1 MNILGKEMRT
11 LIKKWFCPPHICKH
25 FKYFYGLRVQVCEE
39 CEKEGSKWVALRM
52 CLSCGHVG
60 CCDSSPGIHATK
72 HYETTGHPTMIALPD
87 RSWKW
92 CYIHKQYGE

>member
-1 MNILGKEMRT
+1 
-11 LIKKWFCPPHICKH
+11 
-25 FKYFYGLRVQVCEE
+25 
-39 CEKEGSKWVALRM
+39 M

-72 HYETTGHPTMIALPD
+72 HYENTGHPTMIALPD

-92 CYIHKQYGE
+92 CYIHKQYG